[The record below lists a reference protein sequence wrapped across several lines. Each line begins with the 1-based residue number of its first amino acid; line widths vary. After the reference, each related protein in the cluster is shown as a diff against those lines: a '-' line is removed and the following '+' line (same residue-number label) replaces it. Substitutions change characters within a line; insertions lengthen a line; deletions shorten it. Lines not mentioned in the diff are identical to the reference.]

1 MTSVMET
8 ASVVVILGALLA
20 FSAVVLAVRHIY
32 LHLCYYSR
40 PEYQL
45 HIVRILAM
53 VPIYS
58 VTSWFA
64 LVLENEQTILILELI
79 RDSYE
84 AYVIYN
90 FVVLL
95 INYGGG
101 DLHLCRYLE
110 DQPRMS
116 HPWPGNIWLPPLKL
130 GPAFLNSIRASVLQF
145 VFIKPAG
152 SSLRLYVFLHG
163 SSSQHKLISLLLV
176 LINNASVS
184 IALYG
189 LVLFYHAAHELLL
202 PHHPFEK
209 FLSVKAVVFFSF
221 WQGVALSIAIRVG
234 LIRDVEGFSADAQ
247 ATGLQDFLI
256 CLEMAIAAVTH
267 YYVFSYSEYHR
278 LLPDDTPVS
287 RNYPLLQVVDFR
299 DVLSD
304 AKDRLTGGV
313 GFEAELRDEEPIVP
327 GVDNIL
333 GDGMGKNHGYIRRGD
348 GQPASISNDLMS
360 SPWHLRAPKPVYN
373 RLPVTHEHET
383 YGSVESGRL
392 R

>member
-1 MTSVMET
+1 MANSSTHMLSSAHVT
-8 ASVVVILGALLA
+8 AVVLGGLLA
-20 FSAVVLAVRHIY
+20 AAAVVLAIRHIY
-32 LHLCYYSR
+32 CHLNNFSR

-58 VTSWFA
+58 VTSWIA
-64 LVLENEQTILILELI
+64 LLITDEKKTLVLELI

-110 DQPRMS
+110 GQPRMP
-116 HPWPGNIWLPPLKL
+116 HPWPGNLWLPPLKL
-130 GPAFLNSIRASVLQF
+130 GPAFLNGIRASVLQF

-152 SSLRLYVFLHG
+152 SLL
-163 SSSQHKLISLLLV
+163 KLLITTNEVDFMRSISILV
-176 LINNASVS
+176 LAICNNLSVS
-184 IALYG
+184 CALYG
-189 LVLFYHAAHELLL
+189 LVLFYHAAHDLLL
-202 PHHPFEK
+202 PFQPFEK

-221 WQGVALSIAIRVG
+221 WQGVVIGLAVKVGALK
-234 LIRDVEGFSADAQ
+234 DVQGFSADEQ

-267 YYVFSYSEYHR
+267 YYVFSYTEYKTAAYDAHGTYQA
-278 LLPDDTPVS
+278 DS
-287 RNYPLLQVVDFR
+287 KNPLLQIVDFR

-304 AKDRLTGGV
+304 AKDRIYGGV
-313 GFEAELRDEEPIVP
+313 GFESELRDGAPIAP

-333 GDGMGKNHGYIRRGD
+333 DDVAVEQSTYTKGRG
-348 GQPASISNDLMS
+348 AKANSVSADLMT
-360 SPWHLRAPKPVYN
+360 SPWQLRAPRKPSA
-373 RLPVTHEHET
+373 PP
-383 YGSVESGRL
+383 
-392 R
+392 